1 MRCLFGYIYLGKSVG
16 RKLVF
21 PCCTS
26 NLILVNEAKRGGKAR
41 LTPYTAELNCC

>member
-26 NLILVNEAKRGGKAR
+26 NLILVNEAQNEEGKHVSLHIR
-41 LTPYTAELNCC
+41 RN